1 VTPAPPLALHG
12 PTLLGAVAKLISA
25 GHSPEETLTGVA
37 DLLYRGLPAGEVS
50 IWKRDPG
57 STEFHAIVSPPVEAP
72 PPRRSSTSLQA
83 VLDDGKTPTTYR
95 FGLIHE
101 GERLGMLEAITLEPL
116 SADRREI
123 LEIAADILAPYLA
136 SIELSED
143 LAQEVALR
151 AKEIEEQRTFIG
163 QVIDSLPVGL
173 YVVDRDYRVTLWN
186 RMREVGRQGLPR
198 EEAMGRPVFDVLSRQ
213 DSGVLRDEFDSVFR
227 EGRTLQVEL
236 DAPSDGESRSY
247 RISKIPM
254 RDGQGEVSH
263 VITIGEDLTD
273 WRAAQARILQSEK
286 LAAVGQLAAGVMHEI
301 NNPLAT
307 IGACVEALSGR
318 LADRGEMP
326 VAQAREYLEI
336 IDKEVQ
342 RCTEIVD
349 GLLDFSRPRPV
360 VRRPVNLSS
369 VVEDVLF
376 LLKHHQ
382 RFKRMTVER
391 HLATDLPDIQANQE
405 QLVQVLM
412 ALLLNAVDAMEGKG
426 GVISVMTQRNP
437 ERADEVM
444 AEVRDSG
451 QGMAEG
457 ELSKIFEP
465 FYTTKPPGRGTG
477 LGLSICYGI
486 VQQHRGRISA
496 DSVPGQG
503 STFRVYLPIDPAPLP

>member
-1 VTPAPPLALHG
+1 MTLSPVAPIAG
-12 PTLLGAVAKLISA
+12 PTLLGAVAKLLSA
-25 GHSPEETLTGVA
+25 GHSPEDTLTGVA
-37 DLLYRGLPAGEVS
+37 DVLYRGLPAQEVTL
-50 IWKRDPG
+50 WVRDPG
-57 STEFHAIVSPPVEAP
+57 TAEFHAITSPPAERAP
-72 PPRRSSTSLQA
+72 GRRSSAALQA
-83 VLDDGKTPTTYR
+83 LLDERGPQVYR
-95 FGLIHE
+95 FILVHE
-101 GERLGMLEAITLEPL
+101 GERLGLLEAGTSTPLAKDRLEV
-116 SADRREI
+116 
-123 LEIAADILAPYLA
+123 LEISADILSPYLA

-151 AKEIEEQRTFIG
+151 AKEIEEQRSFIA

-186 RMREVGRQGLPR
+186 RMREMGSQGMPR
-198 EEAMGRPVFDVLSRQ
+198 EEAMGRPVFEVLSRQ
-213 DSGVLRDEFDSVFR
+213 DPSVLQSEFDSVFR
-227 EGRTLQVEL
+227 AGRTLQVEL
-236 DAPSDGESRSY
+236 EAPANGENRSY

-254 RDGQGEVSH
+254 RDSKGVVSH

-273 WRAAQARILQSEK
+273 WRAAQSRIMQSEK

-326 VAQAREYLEI
+326 AAQAREYLDI

-349 GLLDFSRPRPV
+349 GLLDFSRPKAT
-360 VRRPVNLSS
+360 VRRQVNLSS

-391 HLATDLPDIQANQE
+391 DLAADLPDVSANQE
-405 QLVQVLM
+405 QLVQVFM

-426 GVISVMTQRNP
+426 GVIGVRTGRNP
-437 ERADEVM
+437 DRPDEVM

-451 QGMAEG
+451 VGMAEG

-486 VQQHRGRISA
+486 VQQHRGRIA
-496 DSVPGQG
+496 VDSVPGQG
-503 STFRVYLPIDPAPLP
+503 STFRVYLPIDPTPAS

>member
-1 VTPAPPLALHG
+1 VSLSPVTPIAG
-12 PTLLGAVAKLISA
+12 PTLLGAVAKLLTA
-25 GHSPEETLTGVA
+25 GHGPEDTLTGVA
-37 DLLYRGLPAGEVS
+37 DLLYRGIPAQEVS
-50 IWKRDPG
+50 VWLRE
-57 STEFHAIVSPPVEAP
+57 STAMEFHAIVSPPTDRVP
-72 PPRRSSTSLQA
+72 GRRTSSALQA
-83 VLDDGKTPTTYR
+83 LLDDREPATYR
-95 FGLIHE
+95 FNLVHE
-101 GERLGMLEAITLEPL
+101 GERLGMLEARTLEVL
-116 SADRREI
+116 SPERLEV
-123 LEIAADILAPYLA
+123 LEIAADMLAPFLA

-151 AKEIEEQRTFIG
+151 ARELEEQRRFIA
-163 QVIDSLPVGL
+163 QVIDLLPLSL

-186 RMREVGRQGLPR
+186 RMREVGRQGMPR
-198 EEAMGRPVFDVLSRQ
+198 EEVMGRPVFEVLSRQ
-213 DSGVLRDEFDSVFR
+213 DADKLREEFDSVFR
-227 EGRTLQVEL
+227 TSRTLQVEL
-236 DAPSDGESRSY
+236 EATADGEERSY

-254 RDGQGEVSH
+254 RDSQGEVSH

-318 LADRGEMP
+318 LADQGEMP
-326 VAQAREYLEI
+326 AAQAREYLEI

-349 GLLDFSRPRPV
+349 GLLDFSRPKAV
-360 VRRPVNLSS
+360 VRKPVNLSS

-391 HLATDLPDIQANQE
+391 DLAQDLPDTSASHE
-405 QLVQVLM
+405 QLVQVFM

-426 GVISVMTQRNP
+426 GIIGVRTARNP
-437 ERADEVM
+437 DRPDEVM

-451 QGMAEG
+451 QGMAET

-465 FYTTKPPGRGTG
+465 FYTTKAPGRGTG

-486 VQQHRGRISA
+486 VQQHRGRIA
-496 DSVPGQG
+496 VDSVAGQG
-503 STFRVYLPIDPAPLP
+503 STFRVYLPIDRPVRP

>member
-1 VTPAPPLALHG
+1 MTTTPVTPIRG
-12 PTLLGAVAKLISA
+12 PTLLGAVAKLLTA
-25 GHSPEETLTGVA
+25 GDGPEDTLTGVA
-37 DLLYRGLPAGEVS
+37 DLLYRGLPAQEVVV
-50 IWKRDPG
+50 WLREPTATD
-57 STEFHAIVSPPVEAP
+57 FRAIVSPPSDRVP
-72 PPRRSSTSLQA
+72 GRRNSSALQA
-83 VLDDGKTPTTYR
+83 LIDDREPTVYR
-95 FGLIHE
+95 FNLVHE
-101 GERLGMLEAITLEPL
+101 GERLGMLEARTIDPLPEDRLEV
-116 SADRREI
+116 
-123 LEIAADILAPYLA
+123 LEIASDILAPFLA

-151 AKEIEEQRTFIG
+151 AKEIEEQRSFIA
-163 QVIDSLPVGL
+163 QVIDSLPIGL
-173 YVVDRDYRVTLWN
+173 YVVDREYRVTLWN
-186 RMREVGRQGLPR
+186 RMREIGIQGLPR
-198 EEAMGRPVFDVLSRQ
+198 EEAMGRPVFEVLSRQ
-213 DSGVLRDEFDSVFR
+213 DPQVLKSEFDSVFR
-227 EGRTLQVEL
+227 AGRTLQVEL
-236 DAPSDGESRSY
+236 EAHTDGEVRSY

-254 RDGQGEVSH
+254 RDGRGEVSH

-273 WRAAQARILQSEK
+273 WRVAQTRILQSEK

-349 GLLDFSRPRPV
+349 GLLDFSRPKATT
-360 VRRPVNLSS
+360 RRPVNLSA

-382 RFKRMTVER
+382 RFKRMTVQRE
-391 HLATDLPDIQANQE
+391 LALDLPDIAANQE
-405 QLVQVLM
+405 QLVQVCM

-426 GVISVMTQRNP
+426 GVIGVRTARNP
-437 ERADEVM
+437 DRADEVM
-444 AEVRDSG
+444 VEVRDSG
-451 QGMAEG
+451 SGMAEA

-486 VQQHRGRISA
+486 IQQHRGRIA
-496 DSVPGQG
+496 VDSVPAQG
-503 STFRVYLPIDPAPLP
+503 STFRVYLPIEPAMRP

>member
-1 VTPAPPLALHG
+1 MTQSPLTPLPG
-12 PTLLGAVAKLISA
+12 PTLLGAVAKLLSA
-25 GHSPEETLTGVA
+25 GHSPEDTLTGVA
-37 DLLYRGLPAGEVS
+37 DLLYRGLPAGAVT
-50 IWKRDPG
+50 IWRREAG
-57 STEFHAIVSPPVEAP
+57 STDFLPIISPPADRTP
-72 PPRRSSTSLQA
+72 GRRTSASLQA
-83 VLDDGKTPTTYR
+83 LLDERTPHAYR
-95 FGLIHE
+95 ANLVHE
-101 GERLGMLEAITLEPL
+101 EERLGLLEAITDAELPAE
-116 SADRREI
+116 RREI
-123 LEIAADILAPYLA
+123 FEIAADILSPYLA

-151 AKEIEEQRTFIG
+151 AKEIEEQRSFIA

-186 RMREVGRQGLPR
+186 RMREIGSQGMPR
-198 EEAMGRPVFDVLSRQ
+198 EEAMGRPVFEVLSRQ
-213 DSGVLRDEFDSVFR
+213 DPSVLQSEFDSVFR
-227 EGRTLQVEL
+227 AGRTLQVEL
-236 DAPSDGESRSY
+236 EAPANGENRSY

-254 RDGQGEVSH
+254 RVSKGIVSH

-273 WRAAQARILQSEK
+273 WRAAQSRIMQSEK

-349 GLLDFSRPRPV
+349 GLLDFSRPKAT
-360 VRRPVNLSS
+360 VRRQVNLSS
-369 VVEDVLF
+369 TVEDVLF

-382 RFKRMTVER
+382 RFKRLTVER
-391 HLATDLPDIQANQE
+391 DLAPDLPDVSANQE
-405 QLVQVLM
+405 QLVQVFM
-412 ALLLNAVDAMEGKG
+412 ALLLNAVDAMEGRG
-426 GVISVMTQRNP
+426 GVITVRTGRNP
-437 ERADEVM
+437 DRADEVM

-451 QGMAEG
+451 MGMAEG

-486 VQQHRGRISA
+486 VQQHHGRIA
-496 DSVPGQG
+496 VDSVPGQG
-503 STFRVYLPIDPAPLP
+503 STFRVYLPIDRGATA

>member
-1 VTPAPPLALHG
+1 MSASSVEPIPG
-12 PTLLGAVAKLISA
+12 PTLLRAVAKLLSA
-25 GHSPEETLTGVA
+25 GHGPEDTLTGVV
-37 DLLYRGLPAGEVS
+37 DLLYRGLPAQEVTV
-50 IWKRDPG
+50 WLREPTATD
-57 STEFHAIVSPPVEAP
+57 FRAIVSPPAEQSKG
-72 PPRRSSTSLQA
+72 RRNSSALQA
-83 VLDDGKTPTTYR
+83 LVEDALPSGYR
-95 FGLIHE
+95 FNLVHE
-101 GERLGMLEAITLEPL
+101 GERLGMLEARTDGVLAP
-116 SADRREI
+116 DRLEI

-151 AKEIEEQRTFIG
+151 AKEIEEQRSFIA
-163 QVIDSLPVGL
+163 QVIDSLPLGL

-186 RMREVGRQGLPR
+186 RMREIGSQGLPR
-198 EEAMGRPVFDVLSRQ
+198 EEAMGRPVFEVLSRQ
-213 DSGVLRDEFDSVFR
+213 DQTVLQSEFDSVFR
-227 EGRTLQVEL
+227 AGRTLQVEL
-236 DAPSDGESRSY
+236 EAPSPTGNRMY

-254 RDGQGEVSH
+254 RDSKGVVSH

-273 WRAAQARILQSEK
+273 WRAAQTRILQSEK

-318 LADRGEMP
+318 LEQRGEMP
-326 VAQAREYLEI
+326 AAQAREYLEI

-349 GLLDFSRPRPV
+349 GLLDFSRPKATN
-360 VRRPVNLSS
+360 RRPVNLSS

-382 RFKRMTVER
+382 RFKRMTVQR
-391 HLATDLPDIQANQE
+391 DLAADLPDIPANQE
-405 QLVQVLM
+405 QLVQVFM

-426 GVISVMTQRNP
+426 GVITVRTGPNP
-437 ERADEVM
+437 DRADEVM

-451 QGMAEG
+451 AGIAEA

-465 FYTTKPPGRGTG
+465 FYTTKAPGRGTG

-486 VQQHRGRISA
+486 VQQHRGRIA
-496 DSVPGQG
+496 VDSTPGQG
-503 STFRVYLPIDPAPLP
+503 TTFRVYLPIDPAPHL

>member
-1 VTPAPPLALHG
+1 LSAHSLSPIAG
-12 PTLLGAVAKLISA
+12 PTLLGAVAKILSA
-25 GHSPEETLTGVA
+25 GHGPEDTLTGVA
-37 DLLYRGLPAGEVS
+37 DLLYRGLPAQEVIVWLRES
-50 IWKRDPG
+50 AAM
-57 STEFHAIVSPPVEAP
+57 EFRAIVSPPP
-72 PPRRSSTSLQA
+72 DRTPGPRSSVALQA
-83 VLDDGKTPTTYR
+83 LMEVREPSTYR
-95 FGLIHE
+95 FNLVHE
-101 GERLGMLEAITLEPL
+101 GERLGMLEARTTEPL
-116 SADRREI
+116 SPERLEV
-123 LEIAADILAPYLA
+123 LEIAADIVAPFLA

-151 AKEIEEQRTFIG
+151 AKEIEEQRRFIA
-163 QVIDSLPVGL
+163 QVIDSLPLGL

-186 RMREVGRQGLPR
+186 RMRELGQQGLPR
-198 EEAMGRPVFDVLSRQ
+198 EEAMGRTVFDVLTRQ
-213 DSGVLRDEFDSVFR
+213 DPGKLREEFDTVFTTS
-227 EGRTLQVEL
+227 RTLQVEL
-236 DAPSDGESRSY
+236 EGQTDGEQRSY

-254 RDGQGEVSH
+254 RNSQGDVSH

-307 IGACVEALSGR
+307 IGACVEALTGR
-318 LADRGEMP
+318 LSDRGEFP

-349 GLLDFSRPRPV
+349 GLLDFSRPKAV
-360 VRRPVNLSS
+360 VRKPVNLSA
-369 VVEDVLF
+369 VVEDALF

-391 HLATDLPDIQANQE
+391 HLASDLPDVGANQE
-405 QLVQVLM
+405 QLIQVFM

-426 GVISVMTQRNP
+426 GSITVRTARNP
-437 ERADEVM
+437 DRADEVM
-444 AEVRDSG
+444 AEVRDAG
-451 QGMAEG
+451 QGMDEA

-465 FYTTKPPGRGTG
+465 FYTTKAPGRGTG

-486 VQQHRGRISA
+486 VQQHRGRISV

-503 STFRVYLPIDPAPLP
+503 STFRVYLPLTPGTRP